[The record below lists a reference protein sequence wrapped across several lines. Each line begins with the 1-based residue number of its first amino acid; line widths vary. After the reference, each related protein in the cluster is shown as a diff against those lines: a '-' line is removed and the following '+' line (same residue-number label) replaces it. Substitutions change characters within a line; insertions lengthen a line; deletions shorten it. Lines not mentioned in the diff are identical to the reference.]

1 MEFKK
6 FATVDMRKRGIS
18 EASIESLIAAQPEL
32 LGLGDDLVLVDRQRQ
47 QRHSAEDAGSALAG
61 CRPIATLGS

>member
-6 FATVDMRKRGIS
+6 FASVDMRKRGIS
-18 EASIESLIAAQPEL
+18 EAAIESLIAAQPEL

-47 QRHSAEDAGSALAG
+47 QPGAGRLDLLLQHADQS
-61 CRPIATLGS
+61 RRWEVE